1 MRRGFSLIMAI
12 IFLVLVATIG
22 MFSLNTSAI
31 TAKQTT
37 DIFLREQAELLA
49 QSATELAILDLLET
63 DFIKDCKA
71 GKEIISSFF
80 PNNEKENSL
89 FEVKVKV
96 ERIFGEIGTCK
107 GTKVTAISTPE
118 STGTVILDTTVKT
131 IKDARNIPPV
141 RFHRRTIQKL

>member
-22 MFSLNTSAI
+22 MFSLNTSAV

-71 GKEIISSFF
+71 GKEIISSDR
-80 PNNEKENSL
+80 KS
-89 FEVKVKV
+89 VV
-96 ERIFGEIGTCK
+96 
-107 GTKVTAISTPE
+107 
-118 STGTVILDTTVKT
+118 
-131 IKDARNIPPV
+131 
-141 RFHRRTIQKL
+141 